1 MGAGHLLTEGRNCIG
16 GEWSISRSELFTEV
30 TNPATGEVIARTA
43 DSGPSGVEAAVKA
56 ASAALPAWRKTPVG
70 GRIQCLFRLK
80 QLLES
85 HFDELARIVTTENG
99 KTLAEARGELRRG
112 VENVEVA
119 CGTPLL
125 MQGYMLEDIAPGI
138 DELMVRQPLGV
149 VAVITPFNFPAMIP
163 LWFLPYAIASGNT
176 VLVKPS
182 EKVPLTLQRIV
193 ELIHEAG
200 VPPGVVNLVHG
211 TKPTVDAILDH
222 AAIRAVSFVG
232 STAVARY
239 VYARAAAS
247 GKRAQC
253 QGGAKNYAVVLPDAD
268 MDGASQIV
276 ADGAFGCAGQR
287 CLAVSVVVTVGE
299 ARKSFQKTIGD
310 ITGRLRVGSGLDPG
324 VQMGPV
330 ITAASKERIE
340 RLIAGSVSDGARLI
354 VDGRGARIPSCEGG
368 NFIRPTL
375 LDGLPPTSQLIDTE
389 IFGPVLTMV
398 HAADLDDAIA
408 LVSNSR
414 YGNQASL
421 FTTSGAAARKFRN
434 EVPAGNVGI
443 NIGVAAPI
451 AYFPFSGWKDSFF
464 GSLHAQGRDA
474 IEFYTDKKVCVER
487 WPKDWSRKF

>member
-1 MGAGHLLTEGRNCIG
+1 M
-16 GEWSISRSELFTEV
+16 
-30 TNPATGEVIARTA
+30 
-43 DSGPSGVEAAVKA
+43 
-56 ASAALPAWRKTPVG
+56 
-70 GRIQCLFRLK
+70 K

-85 HFDELARIVTTENG
+85 HFDELARIVTIENG

-119 CGTPLL
+119 CGTPIL
-125 MQGYMLEDIAPGI
+125 MQGYKLEDIAPGI
-138 DELMVRQPLGV
+138 DEVMVRQPLGV

-211 TKPTVDAILDH
+211 AKPTVDAILDH

-239 VYARAAAS
+239 IYARAAAS

-268 MDGASQIV
+268 IDGASQII

-299 ARKSFQKTIGD
+299 ARKSFQKTHRRYRRRPARRVRSGP
-310 ITGRLRVGSGLDPG
+310 GR
-324 VQMGPV
+324 
-330 ITAASKERIE
+330 A
-340 RLIAGSVSDGARLI
+340 DGAGDHSPPARRESSGSSRPSVNDGAKPI
-354 VDGRGARIPSCEGG
+354 VDGRGARIPSYEAG

-375 LDGLPPTSQLIDTE
+375 LDGLPSNSELIDTE
-389 IFGPVLTMV
+389 IFRPGTQ
-398 HAADLDDAIA
+398 
-408 LVSNSR
+408 
-414 YGNQASL
+414 YG
-421 FTTSGAAARKFRN
+421 ARRRCRR
-434 EVPAGNVGI
+434 
-443 NIGVAAPI
+443 
-451 AYFPFSGWKDSFF
+451 
-464 GSLHAQGRDA
+464 RDRTGL
-474 IEFYTDKKVCVER
+474 E
-487 WPKDWSRKF
+487 